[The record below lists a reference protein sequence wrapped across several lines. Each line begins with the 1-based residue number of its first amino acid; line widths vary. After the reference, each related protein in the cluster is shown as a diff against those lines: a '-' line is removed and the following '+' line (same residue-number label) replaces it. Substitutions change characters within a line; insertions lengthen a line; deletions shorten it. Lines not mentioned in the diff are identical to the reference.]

1 MEFVA
6 SGNSKVKTLEISKK
20 NKLPSMIIILD
31 DFDGSAV

>member
-20 NKLPSMIIILD
+20 NNLPSLLIIVD
-31 DFDGSAV
+31 